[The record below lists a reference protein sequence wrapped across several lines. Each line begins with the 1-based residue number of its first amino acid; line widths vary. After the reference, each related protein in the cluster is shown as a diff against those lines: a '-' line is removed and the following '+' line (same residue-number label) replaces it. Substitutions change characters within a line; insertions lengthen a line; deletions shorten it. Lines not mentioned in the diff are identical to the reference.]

1 MHMPIVLLTVMD
13 SVWDLHGKGQIEEF
27 LDGNFINE
35 SFILIYKWEL
45 FVGYL
50 IAKYKIWFSAERG
63 VMNTKLGILRKIR
76 NLFSSKPI
84 RNSGDDG
91 NRKLAVINHIAK

>member
-1 MHMPIVLLTVMD
+1 
-13 SVWDLHGKGQIEEF
+13 
-27 LDGNFINE
+27 
-35 SFILIYKWEL
+35 
-45 FVGYL
+45 
-50 IAKYKIWFSAERG
+50 
-63 VMNTKLGILRKIR
+63 MNTKLGILRKIR